1 MTKKAV
7 FLDRDG
13 VINRAFIDNGVP
25 KPPSTLAEVEILP
38 RVKEALFLL
47 KKLGFLLI
55 VITNQPDI
63 ARGVISQCSAD
74 NINKYLMDKL
84 PLDEIIPCYHDDDD
98 NCQCRKP
105 KPGSILKSVNLY
117 DIDVKKSFM
126 IGDRWR
132 DIEAGLQS
140 GCKTI
145 FINYGYKEKQPIEFT
160 FEATSL
166 YDASIK
172 IKQLEGNYEY

>member
-25 KPPSTLAEVEILP
+25 KPPYTLAEVEILP

-47 KKLGFLLI
+47 KKLGYLLI

-63 ARGVISQCSAD
+63 ARGVISQSSAD
-74 NINKYLMDKL
+74 DINKYLMDIL
-84 PLDEIIPCYHDDDD
+84 PLDQIIPCYHDDID
-98 NCQCRKP
+98 NCECRKP
-105 KPGSILKSVNLY
+105 KPGSILKAVNLY

-140 GCKTI
+140 GCMTI
-145 FINYGYKEKQPIEFT
+145 FIKYGYKEKQPIGFT
-160 FEATSL
+160 FEVRSL

-172 IKQLEGNYEY
+172 IKQLEGSYEY